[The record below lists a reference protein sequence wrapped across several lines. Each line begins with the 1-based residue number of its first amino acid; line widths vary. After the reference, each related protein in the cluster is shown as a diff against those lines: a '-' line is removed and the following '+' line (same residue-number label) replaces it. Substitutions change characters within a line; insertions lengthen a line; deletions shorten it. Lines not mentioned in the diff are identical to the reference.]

1 MSWIFTEQFKS
12 WEKKPNLLQWND
24 LYFALNEYVVCKCRE
39 NVFFS
44 FFREFWLVKKKY
56 KFGNSNFDIS
66 AASFFTR
73 NDRKNY
79 RFVPISST
87 HFYSQ
92 VVCCS
97 GTSSKF
103 RTLSSFFQGD
113 ILTIFIYRAWSDS
126 NLGRI
131 VWNTKVLTT
140 RIQEACLNI
149 TYCPNFRKWSS
160 S

>member
-1 MSWIFTEQFKS
+1 MDFYWTVQELGEKAKS
-12 WEKKPNLLQWND
+12 SAVKWSLFCSKRICRLQ
-24 LYFALNEYVVCKCRE
+24 VSGKCFFFL
-39 NVFFS
+39 FFS
-44 FFREFWLVKKKY
+44 RVLIGQKKY

-66 AASFFTR
+66 AASLFTR

-79 RFVPISST
+79 RFVPIST

-103 RTLSSFFQGD
+103 RTLSSSFQGD